1 MAYDIKQIIEET
13 AKKTGEEVKHHM
25 DVVAEDLKGQIQQV
39 AEGVVVA
46 NDRLDRLAELPDKVD
61 AIRDD
66 VEVIKITLG
75 TIKNDLKQ
83 KVDRDEFVTL
93 EKRVSMLEVR
103 LNRSTPA

>member
-1 MAYDIKQIIEET
+1 GVELI
-13 AKKTGEEVKHHM
+13 HHL
-25 DVVAEDLKGQIQQV
+25 VVVVEDLKGQIQLV
-39 AEGVVVA
+39 GEGVVVA